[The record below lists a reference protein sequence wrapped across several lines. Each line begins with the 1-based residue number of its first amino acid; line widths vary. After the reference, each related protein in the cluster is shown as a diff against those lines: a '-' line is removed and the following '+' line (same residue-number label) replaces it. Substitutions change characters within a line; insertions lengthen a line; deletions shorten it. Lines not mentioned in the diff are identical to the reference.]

1 MTSVVTSAEEGIER
15 LRAALE
21 RYAGVVVAFSGG
33 VDSGLLAV
41 VASQQLAGRALV
53 ATAVSPSL
61 APEELEACRRVAER
75 WDLDFCEVETSELD
89 RPAYRANGPDRCWWC
104 KSSLMDALEP
114 LARER
119 GFTVVLGVNTDDLG
133 DHRPGQ
139 RAAAD
144 RGACFPL
151 VEAGLSKADV
161 RAVAAGIGLELADK
175 PAQACLASR
184 LPYGMEV
191 TVERLAAVAT
201 AEAGLRALGFDEVRV
216 RHHGSVA
223 RVEVESS
230 RLDEALAR
238 REEVVAAVR
247 AGGFAFVAL
256 DLEGFASGRMNR
268 LLLGRREPIS

>member
-1 MTSVVTSAEEGIER
+1 MATGTDER
-15 LRAALE
+15 LERLHSALDG
-21 RYAGVVVAFSGG
+21 YAGVVVAFSGG

-41 VASQQLAGRALV
+41 VASRRLVGRALV

-61 APEELEACRRVAER
+61 APEELETCRRVAER
-75 WDLDFCEVETSELD
+75 WAFDFREVETFELE
-89 RPAYRANGPDRCWWC
+89 RPGYRANGPDRCWWC
-104 KSSLMDALEP
+104 KASLMDALEP
-114 LARER
+114 LAEER

-139 RAAAD
+139 QAAAD
-144 RGACFPL
+144 RGARFPL
-151 VEAGLSKADV
+151 VEAGLGKADV
-161 RAVAAGIGLELADK
+161 RALAAGAGLELADK

-201 AEAGLRALGFDEVRV
+201 AEAGLRALGFDDVRV

-223 RVEVESS
+223 RVEVEVS

-268 LLLGRREPIS
+268 LLLARPEPAP